1 MERHTDGLGAVE
13 QNPDGLSAV
22 DQGKDGLRGARPDEG
37 GAHAGDRQTADL
49 HPADPESRWLGPV
62 MHTAFFLLLAA
73 SLTRFLLRHPGEPR
87 TPGVVALSVALAVL
101 YLLGPA
107 PGAQPSTRR
116 PLWMGSVVGAW
127 VVLVFLA
134 PSFAWCA
141 VPLFYTGLRTLP
153 TRAALVLVT
162 ALTAL
167 VVAAQL
173 RLAGS
178 FDPNLAFA
186 PPAVAAVAT
195 AVFIHMQRQTAQQRA
210 LIDDLIRT
218 RRELAATE
226 RREGTLAERQRLSM
240 EIHDTLAQG
249 MSSQQMLLQAAD
261 RVWDA
266 DPVTARTHVRT
277 AAAITER
284 GLAEARRF
292 VHDLAPAD
300 LADAGSDDG
309 EALPSALGTL
319 AARESEAE
327 LSIRFHAEG
336 KPVALPGRAQSAL
349 LRIAQGAL
357 ANVREHAD
365 ASAAALTLTY
375 LDDQVVLDIADNG
388 KGFLVA
394 GDGAGFAE
402 AQDEQ
407 VSGAGDDGGRATARG
422 DARSAGLR
430 DGVRRAETA
439 DDARE
444 AEASADDARGAKVP
458 DGARRTEPVEG
469 TRGATTAGGRRG
481 GGSRELVAR
490 AGRGHGLPAIRARA
504 RQLGGT
510 LTVESAPGEGT
521 VLSVSIPLS
530 AHAATG
536 AGTATGT
543 RTTMPSATSASPP
556 SPQPSPP
563 SSPSPPPAPSASASN
578 STSTSAPAAP
588 PSRST
593 ASPPSTPSD
602 PAAPPSPS
610 TPAMPS
616 TPPPA
621 SPPPSD
627 PPSSGSAHEQ

>member
-1 MERHTDGLGAVE
+1 MSSQFRRVNSSTCDGRKEASVDQHTGGLG
-13 QNPDGLSAV
+13 PV
-22 DQGKDGLRGARPDEG
+22 DQGRSGSHAANPDAGNRP
-37 GAHAGDRQTADL
+37 HAGSGRAADL
-49 HPADPESRWLGPV
+49 DPRATAPESRWLGAV

-87 TPGVVALSVALAVL
+87 TPGIIALSAILAVL

-107 PGAQPSTRR
+107 PGAAPSTRR
-116 PLWMGSVVGAW
+116 PLWLGAVVGAW
-127 VVLVFLA
+127 AVLVVLA

-173 RLAGS
+173 RLAGG

-195 AVFIHMQRQTAQQRA
+195 AVFLHMQQQTAQQRA

-249 MSSQQMLLQAAD
+249 LSSQQMLLQAAD

-266 DPVTARTHVRT
+266 DPATARAHVRT
-277 AAAITER
+277 AEAITER

-292 VHDLAPAD
+292 VHDLAPVD
-300 LADAGSDDG
+300 LADAGSDDSD
-309 EALPSALGTL
+309 ALPSALRTL
-319 AARESEAE
+319 AERESETE
-327 LSIRFHAEG
+327 LAVRFHAEG
-336 KPVALPGRAQSAL
+336 KRVPLPGRAQSAL

-365 ASAAALTLTY
+365 ASTAALTLTY
-375 LDDQVVLDIADNG
+375 LDDQVVLDIADDG
-388 KGFLVA
+388 KGFVVA
-394 GDGAGFAE
+394 AEGRGAAAPEHDPGDPGPGAA
-402 AQDEQ
+402 
-407 VSGAGDDGGRATARG
+407 DDGPG
-422 DARSAGLR
+422 S
-430 DGVRRAETA
+430 
-439 DDARE
+439 
-444 AEASADDARGAKVP
+444 
-458 DGARRTEPVEG
+458 
-469 TRGATTAGGRRG
+469 
-481 GGSRELVAR
+481 GSREASGR

-521 VLSVSIPLS
+521 VVSVSIPLF
-530 AHAATG
+530 
-536 AGTATGT
+536 AGPSPASGPTS
-543 RTTMPSATSASPP
+543 PSASSSPASPAPDPLPASSSLASSTP
-556 SPQPSPP
+556 SSSP
-563 SSPSPPPAPSASASN
+563 SSPSAPSS
-578 STSTSAPAAP
+578 
-588 PSRST
+588 SRSPSSSS
-593 ASPPSTPSD
+593 SP
-602 PAAPPSPS
+602 APPSPS
-610 TPAMPS
+610 SSPS
-616 TPPPA
+616 PSSPSSPTPPER
-621 SPPPSD
+621 
-627 PPSSGSAHEQ
+627 PSSGSGHEQ